1 MGDLWLFLAC
11 LLAALLTSAQ
21 VSPVLCFSTFD
32 SIPVTRQEVSLVD
45 RAGQAELG
53 AESDCWGQ
61 VLQKRGQGES
71 LQGIHL
77 LLFSVTLLT
86 NAFWSG

>member
-1 MGDLWLFLAC
+1 M
-11 LLAALLTSAQ
+11 ALPSLPAGSPANKC
-21 VSPVLCFSTFD
+21 SGFPVLCFSTFD